1 MEAGRQQSVCQVK
14 RGGGNA
20 RSERGAKMMRGS
32 GVDLHVGGHGQIWMD
47 R

>member
-1 MEAGRQQSVCQVK
+1 MSREE
-14 RGGGNA
+14 GGGNA

-47 R
+47 GWMDRGES